1 MTVWDAQGND
11 IYYQGN
17 IQKEL
22 PVGLSVRYY
31 LDGKSVSPEELKGK
45 SGKVT
50 IRFDY
55 ENRQYETVQING
67 VNQRIYV
74 PFAMLTG
81 MILDNDTFQNV
92 QITNGKLVNDGDR
105 TVVVGLAF
113 PGLQENLNLSRDDL
127 SIPDSVEIT
136 ADVTNFSL
144 GMTVTGLQRSVQPAG
159 RRGSHLPGQHLCP
172 GSADRRY
179 GSAAERLLRPI

>member
-1 MTVWDAQGND
+1 M
-11 IYYQGN
+11 
-17 IQKEL
+17 
-22 PVGLSVRYY
+22 GLSVRYY

-81 MILDNDTFQNV
+81 MILDT
-92 QITNGKLVNDGDR
+92 TPSKMCR
-105 TVVVGLAF
+105 S
-113 PGLQENLNLSRDDL
+113 P
-127 SIPDSVEIT
+127 T
-136 ADVTNFSL
+136 ASWL
-144 GMTVTGLQRSVQPAG
+144 MTVTAPWWWVWPSRGC
-159 RRGSHLPGQHLCP
+159 RRT
-172 GSADRRY
+172 
-179 GSAAERLLRPI
+179 